1 VAGKIS
7 DICGRMFL
15 KQFRIYAFR
24 KRTKAAAALIDFQP
38 KEAARELGVLVLVQ
52 SHVKTF

>member
-38 KEAARELGVLVLVQ
+38 EEAARELGVLVLVQ